1 VKPRRHKDQIVF
13 KAGTHVSLLALSDRA
28 VSWRRLDPEDVRFR
42 GHTKQVDEPVLGIS
56 RQVLLQS
63 TAGTD
68 AVAVTHGQGLTL
80 RNESSGRFAGA
91 FFRPPLY
98 SLAYDRGFGTLYTAV
113 YVPRTGLAEY
123 RWPGTVWRFSVDS
136 FTERSHVVHFSA
148 GNPDSEKRAGPIP
161 Q

>member
-80 RNESSGRFAGA
+80 RNESSDRFAGA
-91 FFRPPLY
+91 FMRPPLY
-98 SLAYDRGFGTLYTAV
+98 SVAYERGFGTLYTAV
-113 YVPRTGLAEY
+113 HVPRTGSVKY
-123 RWPGTVWRFSVDS
+123 RWPGTAWRLSVDR
-136 FTERSHVVHFSA
+136 FIERSHMVRFAA
-148 GNPDSEKRAGPIP
+148 GKREAERRAGPIAP
-161 Q
+161 